1 MVALI
6 LGMLS
11 MVTYFPSCFGLGLV
25 RVLKAGGAIARK
37 GCLPIAS
44 TSVFGAIAST
54 GMLGVLTF
62 SENPAVAQI
71 TPDATLGTES
81 SVVTPNINIR
91 GLPGDRIDGGAVRG
105 ANLFHSFQEFNV
117 GDGQRVYFATPT
129 GIENI
134 LSRVT
139 GNNLSNILGTLGVD
153 GGANLFL
160 LNPNGIIFGQNAKL
174 DIAGSFVASTA
185 NSLVFE
191 NGSKFSATNP
201 EAPPLLKISITP
213 GLQYGTTQP
222 GATIANSG
230 NLAGGQNLTLSAG
243 NLDLQGQLSAGGDLT
258 LFAQDTVKVRDSVV
272 SPFTASSGGKLLV
285 QGTQGVDIFALN
297 HPSSGFFSGGDMVLR
312 SANTVGGD
320 AHYFSGGN
328 FRIEQLDGNLGN
340 LYSPNDTIIRASGDV
355 NFTSYTGTSLHILA
369 GGSVNIS
376 G

>member
-44 TSVFGAIAST
+44 TSVLCAIAST

-117 GDGQRVYFATPT
+117 GDGQRVYFANPT

-134 LSRVT
+134 LSRIT

-160 LNPNGIIFGQNAKL
+160 LNPNGIIFGPNAKL

-185 NSLVFE
+185 NSVVFE
-191 NGSKFSATNP
+191 NGYQFSAKNP
-201 EAPPLLKISITP
+201 EAPPLLTVNVP
-213 GLQYGTTQP
+213 LGVQYGANQP
-222 GATIANSG
+222 KATIANAG
-230 NLAGGQNLTLSAG
+230 NLAVGQNFTLSAD
-243 NLDLQGQLSAGGDLT
+243 NLDLQGQLQAGQDLT
-258 LFAQDTVKVRDSVV
+258 LQAQ
-272 SPFTASSGGKLLV
+272 
-285 QGTQGVDIFALN
+285 
-297 HPSSGFFSGGDMVLR
+297 
-312 SANTVGGD
+312 
-320 AHYFSGGN
+320 
-328 FRIEQLDGNLGN
+328 
-340 LYSPNDTIIRASGDV
+340 
-355 NFTSYTGTSLHILA
+355 
-369 GGSVNIS
+369 
-376 G
+376 